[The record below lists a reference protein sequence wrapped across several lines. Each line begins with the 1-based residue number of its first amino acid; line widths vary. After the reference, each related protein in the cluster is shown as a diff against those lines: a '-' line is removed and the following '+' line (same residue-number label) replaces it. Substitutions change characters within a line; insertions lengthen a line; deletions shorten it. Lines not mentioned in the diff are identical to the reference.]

1 MEILL
6 LNISL
11 TLFVIFFYQR
21 VRKGLHILQLEN
33 YYNDR
38 YAVWMKK
45 NIKKVLDFK
54 VIGLMA
60 IPAFLIFIDQ
70 RIVGLSLEIIAFLT
84 LIFTFKKAIEKKPF
98 VVTARIRRMYVTDA
112 LIVLAL
118 FICANLFDYK
128 WAILATNIIAILA
141 YTFVYI
147 VNLVNRPVEK
157 LIRHKFIVQA
167 KKKLKDNPYLK
178 IVGITGSYGKTST
191 KYAINTILS
200 QKYNTL
206 MTPASYN
213 TTMGVVRTINENLSS
228 THQVFICEMGAKYVG
243 DIKEICDIVK
253 PRYGALTAIG
263 PQHLDTF
270 KSLDN
275 VRKTKLELIDSL
287 PDSVGLAFVNW
298 EDENI
303 RNSEITKKMVKYGLS
318 KEADYYADNIK
329 ITEKG
334 STFDVIIP
342 DKDPINIKTR
352 LLGELNILNI
362 VCAVAIADKLGLS
375 EREIKLGAKY
385 LRAVP
390 HRLELKQNPNGSIII
405 DDAYN
410 SNVKGANM
418 ALDVLK
424 SFENRKKILIT
435 PGIVELGEK
444 SEEINKNLG
453 KKAAES
459 ADYIILVGAKQTIRI
474 YEGIKEK
481 KYPEGK
487 VFIAKD
493 LNEALVKMK
502 EEMTEK
508 SVILLENDLPDN
520 YL

>member
-1 MEILL
+1 
-6 LNISL
+6 
-11 TLFVIFFYQR
+11 
-21 VRKGLHILQLEN
+21 
-33 YYNDR
+33 
-38 YAVWMKK
+38 
-45 NIKKVLDFK
+45 
-54 VIGLMA
+54 
-60 IPAFLIFIDQ
+60 
-70 RIVGLSLEIIAFLT
+70 
-84 LIFTFKKAIEKKPF
+84 
-98 VVTARIRRMYVTDA
+98 
-112 LIVLAL
+112 
-118 FICANLFDYK
+118 
-128 WAILATNIIAILA
+128 
-141 YTFVYI
+141 
-147 VNLVNRPVEK
+147 
-157 LIRHKFIVQA
+157 
-167 KKKLKDNPYLK
+167 
-178 IVGITGSYGKTST
+178 
-191 KYAINTILS
+191 
-200 QKYNTL
+200 
-206 MTPASYN
+206 
-213 TTMGVVRTINENLSS
+213 
-228 THQVFICEMGAKYVG
+228 
-243 DIKEICDIVK
+243 
-253 PRYGALTAIG
+253 
-263 PQHLDTF
+263 
-270 KSLDN
+270 
-275 VRKTKLELIDSL
+275 
-287 PDSVGLAFVNW
+287 
-298 EDENI
+298 
-303 RNSEITKKMVKYGLS
+303 MVKYGLS

-444 SEEINKNLG
+444 SEEINKDLG

-459 ADYIILVGAKQTIRI
+459 ADYIILVGAKQTIPI

-481 KYPEGK
+481 KYPQNK

>member
-118 FICANLFDYK
+118 FICANLFDYR

-270 KSLDN
+270 KS
-275 VRKTKLELIDSL
+275 
-287 PDSVGLAFVNW
+287 
-298 EDENI
+298 
-303 RNSEITKKMVKYGLS
+303 YQ
-318 KEADYYADNIK
+318 
-329 ITEKG
+329 
-334 STFDVIIP
+334 
-342 DKDPINIKTR
+342 
-352 LLGELNILNI
+352 IL
-362 VCAVAIADKLGLS
+362 
-375 EREIKLGAKY
+375 
-385 LRAVP
+385 
-390 HRLELKQNPNGSIII
+390 
-405 DDAYN
+405 
-410 SNVKGANM
+410 
-418 ALDVLK
+418 
-424 SFENRKKILIT
+424 
-435 PGIVELGEK
+435 
-444 SEEINKNLG
+444 
-453 KKAAES
+453 
-459 ADYIILVGAKQTIRI
+459 
-474 YEGIKEK
+474 
-481 KYPEGK
+481 
-487 VFIAKD
+487 
-493 LNEALVKMK
+493 
-502 EEMTEK
+502 
-508 SVILLENDLPDN
+508 
-520 YL
+520 